1 MGNAHFRTL
10 RTGLLVSLLASQTA
24 VAATSCVKQ
33 SPAHTVAL
41 VELYTSEGCS
51 SCPPA
56 DRWMSAIGRNG
67 YSFDSVVPL
76 ALHVDYWDDIGWKD
90 RFASGRFTGR
100 QHRLTDLAGAKVV
113 YTPEVFLGTRE
124 LRDWDSPTRFSNA
137 VAAINAKP
145 ARASIRLELDP
156 PVDGRIAVQANF
168 RLADGVVADRAQAY
182 IALYE
187 NRLSSDVRAGE
198 NSGVVLR
205 HDHVVRQWIGPLNLA
220 GGVAQVKHVLALP
233 KDAVPRNLGVAA
245 LVQDEASRDVL
256 QATALPACQA

>member
-1 MGNAHFRTL
+1 MGNTHAMTL
-10 RTGLLVSLLASQTA
+10 RAALLAVLLVSQAA
-24 VAATSCVKQ
+24 VAATTCVKQ

-56 DRWMSAIGRNG
+56 DRWMSSIGRNG

-76 ALHVDYWDDIGWKD
+76 AMHVDYWDDIGWKD

-100 QHRLTDLAGAKVV
+100 QHRLTDLAGGKVV
-113 YTPEVFLGTRE
+113 YTPEVFIGTRE
-124 LRDWDSPTRFSNA
+124 LRGWDSQTRFSNS

-145 ARASIRLELDP
+145 ARARIRLELDP
-156 PVDGRIAVQANF
+156 PVDGRIALRANF
-168 RLADGVVADRAQAY
+168 RLADGVLTDRAQAY

-198 NSGVVLR
+198 NSGAVLQ
-205 HDHVVRQWIGPLNLA
+205 HDHVVRQWIGPLDFA
-220 GGVAQVKHVLALP
+220 GGVAQFRNVLALH

-245 LVQDEASRDVL
+245 FVQDEASRDVL
-256 QATALPACQA
+256 QATAMPACLA